1 LRIEFKYCKK
11 DTFLMPEGTWSKVS
25 VLNIFIDASTKSAK
39 VNLSGGH
46 PFASTNNP
54 PTPLPSKLYDV
65 RNDVDS
71 SFVAMVAVLNSA
83 IGGLVNVT
91 FKGPPSDMVI
101 DGVGR

>member
-1 LRIEFKYCKK
+1 
-11 DTFLMPEGTWSKVS
+11 MPG
-25 VLNIFIDASTKSAK
+25 TKSAK
-39 VNLSGGH
+39 VTLSGGF
-46 PFASTNNP
+46 PIAATNNP
-54 PTPLPSKLYDV
+54 PTPLPSKRYDV

-71 SFVAMVAVLNSA
+71 SFVAMVAGPNLA